1 MPEPTPVSDHLRR
14 KGSTPASD
22 ERGADRAELIEA
34 VVRRAELT
42 EAVVR
47 RAELTEALENR
58 VRTAPGLAALVAEAV
73 TTWRERAGVESSEE
87 PAWRAFSD
95 AFPTFWEFT
104 NRPR

>member
-22 ERGADRAELIEA
+22 ERGADRAELI
-34 VVRRAELT
+34 